1 MKTIAIFILIC
12 AVCFVAL
19 TAGDWL
25 IDGDDDDSDDD
36 DSDTTD

>member
-25 IDGDDDDSDDD
+25 VDDGDDDDN
-36 DSDTTD
+36 DTTD